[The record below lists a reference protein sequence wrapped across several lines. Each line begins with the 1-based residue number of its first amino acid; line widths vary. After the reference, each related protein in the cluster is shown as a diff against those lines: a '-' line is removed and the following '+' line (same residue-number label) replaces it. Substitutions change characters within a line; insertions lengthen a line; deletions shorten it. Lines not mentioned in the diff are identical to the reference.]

1 MEKPDTYGQVT
12 GAFEIFELLL
22 IANQGVTKSKKGF
35 KMLFLESFE
44 PPEPQLS
51 SITTK
56 IDTEVEYYHTCVNL
70 LVKF

>member
-1 MEKPDTYGQVT
+1 
-12 GAFEIFELLL
+12 
-22 IANQGVTKSKKGF
+22 
-35 KMLFLESFE
+35 MLFLESFD

-70 LVKF
+70 LVKFSHDLHYCCQEDRYVENGLN